1 MKSVEKPCNGGQ
13 WTVARKKSFIMSA
26 LRGASRRWN
35 PMHAAR
41 KDARTA
47 RNTYTCAACKKSF
60 GSKQIRVDHIEPVR
74 DVTGKD
80 NSWDAIIRRMFC
92 EKDGFQVLCVD
103 CAQLKNNIEN
113 AARRLN
119 KEKTK

>member
-1 MKSVEKPCNGGQ
+1 MKPEKLHNGGQ
-13 WTVARKKSFIMSA
+13 WTTARKNSFIMSA

-60 GSKQIRVDHIEPVR
+60 GSKQIRVDHIQPVR
-74 DVTGKD
+74 EVTGKD
-80 NSWDAIIRRMFC
+80 NSWDAVIRRMFC
-92 EKDGFQVLCVD
+92 EKDGYQVLCIA
-103 CAQLKNNIEN
+103 CAQLKNNMEN
-113 AARRLN
+113 AARKFN
-119 KEKTK
+119 KEKHK

>member
-1 MKSVEKPCNGGQ
+1 MKPAKTRNGGQ
-13 WTVARKKSFIMSA
+13 WTEARYKSFIMSA

-60 GSKQIRVDHIEPVR
+60 GSKQIRVDHIQPVR
-74 DVTGKD
+74 EVTGKD
-80 NSWDAIIRRMFC
+80 NSWDAVIRRMFC
-92 EKDGFQVLCVD
+92 EKHGYQVLCIA
-103 CAQLKNNIEN
+103 CAQLKNNMEN
-113 AARRLN
+113 AARKFN
-119 KEKTK
+119 KEKQK